1 MSDKVRKVH
10 NKKERAMITQR
21 RHPCT
26 DKNRQPKSKKY
37 STEELRR
44 AHERHKN
51 EYYRPSSCP
60 SDSEEQLSPRR
71 RKNRQAGTSYH
82 VTSDSES
89 GSDDKSGNSETSDD
103 ESGNAD
109 SVSTSGDSTPD
120 STSDDND
127 SDSNFIPKYYFSK
140 DKMPH
145 DLREALRLEVKWL
158 LSRFP
163 DEDKLN
169 LNKTFEQQSDQVN
182 EIIVPAI
189 MESLNKTIFPV
200 TNNVVYSMIHSLHRH
215 RREEY
220 KLKERSPEF
229 IDKQYRRRHSNSR
242 RNSKQKNRA
251 KMINHLRRVG
261 DPLIR
266 KFNNDHLQPI
276 INHSAYHSPEISE
289 TDEENPSGKRKIVIR
304 DLKWRSSTCRMFLR
318 NYIDRKIS
326 EKSKVPKKRK
336 YVYDNENFY
345 DKEEEKPCNAPKWTC
360 TKYKGILKTHINDA
374 CGRQFGNEL
383 PSRPNELNDDENLI
397 P

>member
-145 DLREALRLEVKWL
+145 DLREALRV
-158 LSRFP
+158 S
-163 DEDKLN
+163 
-169 LNKTFEQQSDQVN
+169 
-182 EIIVPAI
+182 
-189 MESLNKTIFPV
+189 ESLI
-200 TNNVVYSMIHSLHRH
+200 Y
-215 RREEY
+215 Y
-220 KLKERSPEF
+220 
-229 IDKQYRRRHSNSR
+229 
-242 RNSKQKNRA
+242 
-251 KMINHLRRVG
+251 
-261 DPLIR
+261 
-266 KFNNDHLQPI
+266 
-276 INHSAYHSPEISE
+276 
-289 TDEENPSGKRKIVIR
+289 
-304 DLKWRSSTCRMFLR
+304 
-318 NYIDRKIS
+318 
-326 EKSKVPKKRK
+326 
-336 YVYDNENFY
+336 
-345 DKEEEKPCNAPKWTC
+345 
-360 TKYKGILKTHINDA
+360 
-374 CGRQFGNEL
+374 
-383 PSRPNELNDDENLI
+383 
-397 P
+397 

>member
-1 MSDKVRKVH
+1 
-10 NKKERAMITQR
+10 
-21 RHPCT
+21 
-26 DKNRQPKSKKY
+26 
-37 STEELRR
+37 
-44 AHERHKN
+44 
-51 EYYRPSSCP
+51 
-60 SDSEEQLSPRR
+60 
-71 RKNRQAGTSYH
+71 
-82 VTSDSES
+82 
-89 GSDDKSGNSETSDD
+89 SGNSETSDD

-304 DLKWRSSTCRMFLR
+304 DLKWRS
-318 NYIDRKIS
+318 